1 MYAITRVKSLEL
13 GTDFGIMH
21 PQKFKGMNFIDLD
34 FGRQIF
40 GGMGPEGGPPT
51 ELPIGIDYYYKEPIL
66 RHSIT
71 NQDITEI
78 DPNFYDLMD
87 GTKIDGNFQSPSYIE
102 HHKDKIGKW
111 FEPIVRDNQSY
122 DDNLCIINFRG
133 GEYRHMRDVFLP
145 RSYWKKARQIMLEL
159 NPNMIFKVV
168 TDDYKLAAKFFAKS
182 EIVEQQMA
190 YDYISV
196 LRSKYLILSNSSFG
210 WFPGWLNKNATLI
223 IAPKYWWGYNNS
235 EYWST
240 GSIKTENFSY
250 LDKQGKLSDQRDSLR

>member
-21 PQKFKGMNFIDLD
+21 PEKFKGMNFIDLD

-51 ELPIGIDYYYKEPIL
+51 ELPNGIDYYYKEPIL

-78 DPNFYDLMD
+78 DPNFYALKD
-87 GTKIDGNFQSPSYIE
+87 GTKIDGNFQNPAYIG
-102 HHKDKIGKW
+102 HHKEKIGQW
-111 FEPIVRDNQSY
+111 FQPIVGDNQIY

-159 NPNMIFKVV
+159 NPNMIFKVA
-168 TDDYKLAAKFFAKS
+168 TDDYKLAANFFAKS
-182 EIVEQQMA
+182 EIMEQQMA

-250 LDKQGKLSDQRDSLR
+250 LDKHGKLSDQRDSLR